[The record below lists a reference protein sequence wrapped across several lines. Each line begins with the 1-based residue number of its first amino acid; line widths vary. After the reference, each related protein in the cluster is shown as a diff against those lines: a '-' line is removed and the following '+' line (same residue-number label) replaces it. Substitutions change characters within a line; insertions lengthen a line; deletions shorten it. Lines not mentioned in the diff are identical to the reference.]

1 MREIQSRLEMETSQM
16 VDELDVGRDKGIRL
30 IKAETQIAKYQQKL
44 EEMTGLKKLNKELIE
59 KNDQYLDQI
68 HELESSNR
76 GVDTLKK
83 QVDEYKIKNIKLETE
98 KFEAISAS
106 QVKEHELSR
115 VTAELSGIHSTKRL
129 LEDELQVA
137 REELAAAAEENKH
150 TSSVTGLGSGHGGL
164 YEVENITTLREKLKK
179 AERELTQL
187 RVTNGSDVEVPG
199 VSVEVQGLQIELEEM
214 TRAKKE
220 REEALLATKK
230 TLSDTQSELHKA
242 TRTYEQLQEQ
252 SSSGQSKEMNKLLKD
267 QEAKLLQVGNTVNLL
282 EESLKEKEVRYV
294 RTYFINYNHFVIDK
308 FILFI
313 CI

>member
-1 MREIQSRLEMETSQM
+1 M

-30 IKAETQIAKYQQKL
+30 IKAETQIAKYQQRL

-83 QVDEYKIKNIKLETE
+83 QVDEYKVKNIKLETE

-106 QVKEHELSR
+106 QVKEHELNR
-115 VTAELSGIHSTKRL
+115 VTAELSAIQHSKRL
-129 LEDELQVA
+129 LEDELQAV
-137 REELAAAAEENKH
+137 RDEVAAAAEESKNNPQ
-150 TSSVTGLGSGHGGL
+150 SSSRGMEHGGL

-179 AERELTQL
+179 VERELTQL
-187 RVTNGSDVEVPG
+187 KMTGGSGGVESSA
-199 VSVEVQGLQIELEEM
+199 SVEVQSLQVELEEM

-252 SSSGQSKEMNKLLKD
+252 SSSGQSKEMTKLVKD
-267 QEAKLLQVGNTVNLL
+267 QEAKLLQQGNTVTLL
-282 EESLKEKEVRYV
+282 EESLKEKEVRTYV
-294 RTYFINYNHFVIDK
+294 SAQYM
-308 FILFI
+308 
-313 CI
+313 